1 MDSAATSP
9 ASPSISIRA
18 AASLA
23 DVGICFLPDDFARCE
38 GRAGWPRALDDR
50 RRRGPTMALYVIAN
64 PEASG
69 HLVGRLFLAEL
80 GRRLPKGAVARRKNH

>member
-1 MDSAATSP
+1 
-9 ASPSISIRA
+9 
-18 AASLA
+18 
-23 DVGICFLPDDFARCE
+23 
-38 GRAGWPRALDDR
+38 
-50 RRRGPTMALYVIAN
+50 MALYVIAN